1 MAQKILI
8 VDMTHGGVELALEF
22 SKLHLKVYAWDIYHT
37 LDKEQKKELL
47 NYKIELVEEDFLEG
61 DKPLIVAPVHCKLEY
76 QVDMTHHQALAY
88 LLEKQIDIPFIEITG
103 VKGKTNIVYMLKE
116 IFKEKNPLI
125 LSSLGIEIMY
135 HGQWGLLKR
144 DVSITP
150 ASIITAW
157 KLGRKYKP
165 GIFIAETS
173 LGGTGLAQVGILT
186 NIAEDYSIAS
196 GGKKASQAKEQI
208 FKSKFVVCQHHALTK
223 FYPQH
228 TENVNTF
235 GLTEGNV
242 KVNSV
247 TYGLTET
254 VMDVKVKGLKT
265 NTGEVLTKKF
275 QIKTFAPA
283 PHHVENVLSSIC
295 ASLTFG
301 ASINDI
307 ISGLNN
313 FHGIKGRS
321 SIKFLDN
328 TVLIEE
334 INPGINVTAVVK
346 ALDMV
351 KDLPESVVIF
361 GGQYGVTCEEIDEQK
376 VANVLNR
383 LDEKTELILTDELGS
398 AIKKIIKRKFMYI
411 DILDKAVK
419 YSTDNNYQRIL
430 LIYRSNYPDINHR

>member
-8 VDMTHGGVELALEF
+8 VDMTHGGVEIALEF
-22 SKLHLKVYAWDIYHT
+22 SKLHFKVYAWDIYHT
-37 LDKEQKKELL
+37 LDKEQKKKLL
-47 NYKIELVEEDFLEG
+47 NSKIELVDEDFLEG
-61 DKPLIVAPVHCKLEY
+61 DKPLVVAPVHCKLEY
-76 QVDMTHHQALAY
+76 QVDMTHHQAVAHLM
-88 LLEKQIDIPFIEITG
+88 EKRIDIPFIEITG
-103 VKGKTNIVYMLKE
+103 VKGKTSIVYMLKE

-125 LSSLGIEIMY
+125 LSSLGIEVM
-135 HGQWGLLKR
+135 HQNQWKLLKR

-165 GIFIAETS
+165 GIYIAETS

-196 GGKKASQAKEQI
+196 GEKKASMAKKQI
-208 FKSKFVVCQHHALTK
+208 FKNKFVVCEHQALKK
-223 FYPQH
+223 FYPQY

-242 KVNSV
+242 KVNSL
-247 TYGLTET
+247 TYGLTKT
-254 VMDVKVKGLKT
+254 VMDIEVKKLKT
-265 NTGEVLTKKF
+265 NTGEVLTENF
-275 QIKTFAPA
+275 RIKTFAPA
-283 PHHVENVLSSIC
+283 PHHAENVLSSIC

-301 ASINDI
+301 ASINNI
-307 ISGLNN
+307 IGGLNN
-313 FHGIKGRS
+313 FHGLKGRS
-321 SIKFLDN
+321 SLKILDN
-328 TVLIEE
+328 SVLIEE
-334 INPGINVTAVVK
+334 INPGINVTAVSR

-361 GGQYGVTCEEIDEQK
+361 GGQYGVTCEEIDEEK

-383 LDEKTELILTDELGS
+383 LDEKTELLLTDELGYN
-398 AIKKIIKRKFMYI
+398 INRLVKRKFKYI
-411 DILDKAVK
+411 EIMDDAVK
-419 YSTDNNYQRIL
+419 YSTDNNYKRIL